1 MMEVQKSFIQEDL
14 THAGEASLVTPEL
27 IQLDTYR
34 VPPHGQFA
42 EEEFLLRLK
51 GQPCFPRKDL
61 TSIAGQAKSG
71 KTNLIAM
78 LLACCTRPAEDRHVL
93 NMQRIQEAPLKVM
106 WIDTEQSQKSTQ
118 NILMHRIAKMLQEG
132 KEEEGQPSDFPEEL
146 FFVFNLRPALI
157 EDRYD
162 LLAEAVEAYKPDIVV
177 VDNIR
182 DLVKDINDGV
192 QAQTLIEGLM
202 HMAEQYNCN
211 ITTVIHQ
218 NRSAD
223 NRGLRGWLGTE
234 LMNKVFEVFTCQ
246 KILQKQGEKPV
257 FCIEQTLT
265 RKYDIDEPMC
275 YTIRDNGLPESCE
288 QPVVQPR
295 DAKGKFTAYDT
306 PDPKS
311 FNRAYIISHPDDS
324 WEWNLRKLFSD
335 CFGDRALMG
344 YQDLMDTAMKLS
356 LIKRSKYFEKVF
368 RMAEEAKVVR
378 ADQDRC
384 GRPVAMMLPQ

>member
-34 VPPHGQFA
+34 VTPHGQFA
-42 EEEFLLRLK
+42 EEEFLIRLK

-118 NILMHRIAKMLQEG
+118 NILMHRIAKMLQMKE
-132 KEEEGQPSDFPEEL
+132 EEEGQPSDFPEEL
-146 FFVFNLRPALI
+146 FFVFNLRSALI

-162 LLAEAVEAYKPDIVV
+162 LLAEAVEAYKPDLVV
-177 VDNIR
+177 IDNIR

>member
-27 IQLDTYR
+27 IRLDTYR
-34 VPPHGQFA
+34 VTPHGQFA
-42 EEEFLLRLK
+42 EEEFLIRLK

-78 LLACCTRPAEDRHVL
+78 VLACCTRPAEDRHVL

-162 LLAEAVEAYKPDIVV
+162 LLAEAVEAYKPDLVV
-177 VDNIR
+177 IDNIR

>member
-34 VPPHGQFA
+34 VTPNGHFA
-42 EEEFLLRLK
+42 DEEFLLRAN

-61 TSIAGQAKSG
+61 TNISGQAKSG

-118 NILMHRIAKMLQEG
+118 NILVHRIAKMLQEG

-146 FFVFNLRPALI
+146 FFVFNLRSALI

-162 LLAEAVEAYKPDIVV
+162 LLAEAVEAYKPDLVV
-177 VDNIR
+177 IDNIR

>member
-34 VPPHGQFA
+34 VTPHGQFA
-42 EEEFLLRLK
+42 EEEFLIRLK

-146 FFVFNLRPALI
+146 FFVFNLRSALI

-162 LLAEAVEAYKPDIVV
+162 LLAEAVEAYKPDLVV
-177 VDNIR
+177 IDNIR

>member
-1 MMEVQKSFIQEDL
+1 MEVQKSFIQEDL
-14 THAGEASLVTPEL
+14 THAGEASLITPEL

-34 VPPHGQFA
+34 VTPHGQFA

-162 LLAEAVEAYKPDIVV
+162 LLAEAVEAYKPDLVV
-177 VDNIR
+177 IDNIR

-288 QPVVQPR
+288 QPVIQPR

>member
-14 THAGEASLVTPEL
+14 THAGEASLITPEL

-34 VPPHGQFA
+34 VTPHGQFA
-42 EEEFLLRLK
+42 EEEFLIRLQ

-61 TSIAGQAKSG
+61 TGIAGQAKSG

-162 LLAEAVEAYKPDIVV
+162 LLAEAVEAYKPDLVV
-177 VDNIR
+177 IDNIR

>member
-34 VPPHGQFA
+34 VTPHGQFA
-42 EEEFLLRLK
+42 EEEFLIRLK

-71 KTNLIAM
+71 KTNLISM
-78 LLACCTRPAEDRHVL
+78 LLACCPRPAEDRHVL

-162 LLAEAVEAYKPDIVV
+162 LLAEAVEAYKPDLVV
-177 VDNIR
+177 IDNIR

>member
-1 MMEVQKSFIQEDL
+1 MMEKQKSFIQEDL

-34 VPPHGQFA
+34 VTPHGQFA
-42 EEEFLLRLK
+42 EEEFLIRLK

-78 LLACCTRPAEDRHVL
+78 VLACCTRPAEDRHVL

-118 NILMHRIAKMLQEG
+118 NILMHRIAKMLQVGE
-132 KEEEGQPSDFPEEL
+132 EEEGQPSDFPEEL

-162 LLAEAVEAYKPDIVV
+162 LLAEAVEAYKPDLVV
-177 VDNIR
+177 IDNIR

>member
-1 MMEVQKSFIQEDL
+1 MMKVQKSFIQEDL

-34 VPPHGQFA
+34 VTPHGQFA
-42 EEEFLLRLK
+42 EEEFLIRLK

-78 LLACCTRPAEDRHVL
+78 VLACCTRPAEDRHVL
-93 NMQRIQEAPLKVM
+93 NMQRIQEEPLKVM

-118 NILMHRIAKMLQEG
+118 NILMHRIAKMLQV
-132 KEEEGQPSDFPEEL
+132 EEKVEAASDFPEEL

-162 LLAEAVEAYKPDIVV
+162 LLAEAVESYKPDLVV
-177 VDNIR
+177 IDNIR

-324 WEWNLRKLFSD
+324 WEWDLRKLFSD
-335 CFGDRALMG
+335 SFGDRALMG

-368 RMAEEAKVVR
+368 RMAEAAKVVR

>member
-1 MMEVQKSFIQEDL
+1 MMEKQKSFIQEDL
-14 THAGEASLVTPEL
+14 THAGEASLITPEL

-34 VPPHGQFA
+34 VTPHGQFA
-42 EEEFLLRLK
+42 EEEFLIRLK

-93 NMQRIQEAPLKVM
+93 SMQRIQEAPLKVM

-118 NILMHRIAKMLQEG
+118 NILMHRIAKMLQVEE
-132 KEEEGQPSDFPEEL
+132 EEEGQPSDFPEEL

-162 LLAEAVEAYKPDIVV
+162 LLAEAVEAYKPDLVV
-177 VDNIR
+177 IDNIR

>member
-14 THAGEASLVTPEL
+14 THAGEASLITPEL

-34 VPPHGQFA
+34 VTPHGQFA

-118 NILMHRIAKMLQEG
+118 NILMHRIAKMLQVEE
-132 KEEEGQPSDFPEEL
+132 EEEGQPSDFPEEL

-162 LLAEAVEAYKPDIVV
+162 LLAEAVEAYKPDLVV
-177 VDNIR
+177 IDNIR

>member
-1 MMEVQKSFIQEDL
+1 MEKQKSFIQEDL

-34 VPPHGQFA
+34 VTPHGQFA
-42 EEEFLLRLK
+42 EEEFLIRLK

-118 NILMHRIAKMLQEG
+118 NILVHRIAKMLQEG

-146 FFVFNLRPALI
+146 FFVFNLRSALI

-162 LLAEAVEAYKPDIVV
+162 LLAEAVEAYKPDLVV
-177 VDNIR
+177 IDNIR

-246 KILQKQGEKPV
+246 KILQKLGEKPV

>member
-1 MMEVQKSFIQEDL
+1 MMEKQKSFIQEDL
-14 THAGEASLVTPEL
+14 THAGEASLITPEL

-34 VPPHGQFA
+34 VTPHGQFA

-118 NILMHRIAKMLQEG
+118 NILMHRIAKMLQVEE
-132 KEEEGQPSDFPEEL
+132 EEEGQPSDFPEEL

-162 LLAEAVEAYKPDIVV
+162 LLAEAVEAYKPDLVV
-177 VDNIR
+177 IDNIR

>member
-34 VPPHGQFA
+34 VTPHGQFA

-118 NILMHRIAKMLQEG
+118 NILMHRIAKMLQVEE
-132 KEEEGQPSDFPEEL
+132 EEEGQPSDFPEEL

-162 LLAEAVEAYKPDIVV
+162 LLAEAVEAYKPDLVV
-177 VDNIR
+177 IDNIR

>member
-34 VPPHGQFA
+34 VTPHGQFA
-42 EEEFLLRLK
+42 EEEFLIRLK

-93 NMQRIQEAPLKVM
+93 NMQRIQEVPLKVM

-118 NILMHRIAKMLQEG
+118 NILMHRIAKMLQMKE
-132 KEEEGQPSDFPEEL
+132 EEEGQPSDFPEEL

-157 EDRYD
+157 EDRYN
-162 LLAEAVEAYKPDIVV
+162 LLAEAVEAYKPDLVV
-177 VDNIR
+177 IDNIR

>member
-1 MMEVQKSFIQEDL
+1 MMKVQKSFIQEDL

-34 VPPHGQFA
+34 VTPHGQFA
-42 EEEFLLRLK
+42 EEEFLIRLK

-78 LLACCTRPAEDRHVL
+78 VLACCTRPAEDRHVL
-93 NMQRIQEAPLKVM
+93 SMQRIQEEPLKVM

-118 NILMHRIAKMLQEG
+118 NILMHRIAKMLQV
-132 KEEEGQPSDFPEEL
+132 EEEEEAASDFPEEL

-162 LLAEAVEAYKPDIVV
+162 LLAEAVEAYKPDLVV
-177 VDNIR
+177 IDNIR

-275 YTIRDNGLPESCE
+275 YTIGDNGLPASCE

-324 WEWNLRKLFSD
+324 WEWDLRKLFSD
-335 CFGDRALMG
+335 SFGDRALMG

-368 RMAEEAKVVR
+368 RMAEAAKVVR

>member
-34 VPPHGQFA
+34 VTPHGQFA
-42 EEEFLLRLK
+42 EEEFLIRLK

-118 NILMHRIAKMLQEG
+118 NILVHRIAKMLQEG

-146 FFVFNLRPALI
+146 FFVFNLRSALI

-162 LLAEAVEAYKPDIVV
+162 LLAEAVEAYKPDLVV
-177 VDNIR
+177 IDNIR

>member
-1 MMEVQKSFIQEDL
+1 MKVQKSFIQEDL

-34 VPPHGQFA
+34 VTPHGQFA
-42 EEEFLLRLK
+42 EEEFLIRLK

-78 LLACCTRPAEDRHVL
+78 VLACCTRPAEDRHVL
-93 NMQRIQEAPLKVM
+93 NMQRIQEEPLKVM

-118 NILMHRIAKMLQEG
+118 NILMHRIAKMLQVEE
-132 KEEEGQPSDFPEEL
+132 KEEAASDFPEEL

-162 LLAEAVEAYKPDIVV
+162 LLAEAVESYKPDLVV
-177 VDNIR
+177 IDNIR

-275 YTIRDNGLPESCE
+275 YTIGDNGLPASCE

-324 WEWNLRKLFSD
+324 WEWDLRKLFSD

-368 RMAEEAKVVR
+368 RMAEAAKVVR

>member
-1 MMEVQKSFIQEDL
+1 MEDQKNLIQEDL
-14 THAGEASLVTPEL
+14 THAGEASSITPEL
-27 IQLDTYR
+27 IQLDSYR
-34 VPPHGQFA
+34 VTPNGHLA
-42 EEEFLLRLK
+42 DEDFLLRLN

-61 TSIAGQAKSG
+61 SNIAGQAKSG

-78 LLACCTRPAEDRHVL
+78 LLACCTKQGEDRRVL
-93 NMQRIQEAPLKVM
+93 NMERIQKEPLKVM

-118 NILMHRIAKMLQEG
+118 NILKHRIAKMLQVDDD
-132 KEEEGQPSDFPEEL
+132 QLTAFPEEL
-146 FFVFNLRPALI
+146 FFVFNLRSAMI
-157 EDRYD
+157 DDRYD
-162 LLAEAVEAYKPDIVV
+162 LLAEAVEAYHPDIVV
-177 VDNIR
+177 IDNIR
-182 DLVKDINDGV
+182 DLVMDINDGV
-192 QAQTLIEGLM
+192 KAQTLIEGLM
-202 HMAEQYNCN
+202 HMAEHYNCN

-218 NRSAD
+218 NRSSD

-265 RKYDIDEPMC
+265 RKYDIDEPM
-275 YTIRDNGLPESCE
+275 YYVFGDNGLPEACG
-288 QPVVQPR
+288 QPQVQPR
-295 DAKGKFTAYDT
+295 DAKGKFTAYDN

-344 YQDLMDTAMKLS
+344 YQDLTERAMQLS
-356 LIKRSKYFEKVF
+356 LIKRSKYFDKVF

-378 ADQDRC
+378 GDQDRC
-384 GRPVAMMLPQ
+384 GRPVAMMLPL

>member
-14 THAGEASLVTPEL
+14 THAGEASLITPEL

-34 VPPHGQFA
+34 VTPHGQFA
-42 EEEFLLRLK
+42 EEEFLIRLK

-78 LLACCTRPAEDRHVL
+78 LLACCTRPAEDRYVL

-118 NILMHRIAKMLQEG
+118 NILMHRIAKMLQMKE
-132 KEEEGQPSDFPEEL
+132 EEEGQPSDFPEEL

-162 LLAEAVEAYKPDIVV
+162 LLAEAVEAYKPDLVV
-177 VDNIR
+177 IDNIR

>member
-1 MMEVQKSFIQEDL
+1 MMEKQKSFIQEDL

-34 VPPHGQFA
+34 VTPHGQFA
-42 EEEFLLRLK
+42 EEEFLIRLK

-118 NILMHRIAKMLQEG
+118 NILMHRIAKMLQVEE
-132 KEEEGQPSDFPEEL
+132 EEEGQPSDFPEEL

-157 EDRYD
+157 EDRYN
-162 LLAEAVEAYKPDIVV
+162 LLAEAVEAYKPDLVV
-177 VDNIR
+177 IDNIR

-335 CFGDRALMG
+335 CFGGRALMG

>member
-1 MMEVQKSFIQEDL
+1 MEEQKSLIQEDL
-14 THAGEASLVTPEL
+14 THAGEASLITPEL
-27 IQLDTYR
+27 IKLDTYR
-34 VPPHGQFA
+34 VTPNGHFA
-42 EEEFLLRLK
+42 EEEFLLRMK

-61 TSIAGQAKSG
+61 TGIAGQAKSG

-78 LLACCTRPAEDRHVL
+78 LLACCTRQAEDRHVL
-93 NMQRIQEAPLKVM
+93 SMQRIQEEPLKVM

-118 NILMHRIAKMLQEG
+118 NILKHRISKLLNI
-132 KEEEGQPSDFPEEL
+132 EEESSDFPEEL

-162 LLAEAVEAYKPDIVV
+162 LLAEAVEAYRPDIVV

-218 NRSAD
+218 NRNSD

-275 YTIRDNGLPESCE
+275 YAFGDNGLPEICD

-295 DAKGKFTAYDT
+295 DAKGKFAAYET

-311 FNRAYIISHPDDS
+311 FNRAYIISYPDDS
-324 WEWNLRKLFSD
+324 WECNLRKLFSD
-335 CFGDRALMG
+335 CFKDRALMG
-344 YQDLMDTAMKLS
+344 YQDLMETAMQLS

-378 ADQDRC
+378 AEKDRC

>member
-34 VPPHGQFA
+34 VTPHGQFA
-42 EEEFLLRLK
+42 EEEFLIRLK

-162 LLAEAVEAYKPDIVV
+162 LLAEAVEAYKPDLVV
-177 VDNIR
+177 IDNIR

>member
-1 MMEVQKSFIQEDL
+1 MKVQKSFIQEDL

-34 VPPHGQFA
+34 VTPHGQFA
-42 EEEFLLRLK
+42 EEEFLIRLK

-78 LLACCTRPAEDRHVL
+78 VLACCTRPAEDRHVL

-162 LLAEAVEAYKPDIVV
+162 LLAEAVEAYKPDLVV
-177 VDNIR
+177 IDNIR

-275 YTIRDNGLPESCE
+275 YTIGDNGLPASCE

-324 WEWNLRKLFSD
+324 WEWDLRKLFSD
-335 CFGDRALMG
+335 SFGDRALMG

-368 RMAEEAKVVR
+368 RMAEAAKVVR

>member
-1 MMEVQKSFIQEDL
+1 MMEKQKSFIQEDL

-34 VPPHGQFA
+34 VTPHGQFA
-42 EEEFLLRLK
+42 EEEFLIRLK

-118 NILMHRIAKMLQEG
+118 NILVHRIAKMLQEG

-146 FFVFNLRPALI
+146 FFVFNLRSALI

-162 LLAEAVEAYKPDIVV
+162 LLAEAVEAYKPDLVV
-177 VDNIR
+177 IDNIR

>member
-14 THAGEASLVTPEL
+14 THAGEASLITPEL

-34 VPPHGQFA
+34 VTPHGQFA

-118 NILMHRIAKMLQEG
+118 NILMHRIAKMLQVEE
-132 KEEEGQPSDFPEEL
+132 EEEGQPSDFPEEL
-146 FFVFNLRPALI
+146 FFVFNLRSALI

-162 LLAEAVEAYKPDIVV
+162 LLAEAVEAYKPDLVV
-177 VDNIR
+177 IDNIR

>member
-1 MMEVQKSFIQEDL
+1 MMEKQKSFIQEDL

-34 VPPHGQFA
+34 VTPHGQFA
-42 EEEFLLRLK
+42 EEEFLIRLK

-118 NILMHRIAKMLQEG
+118 NILMHRIAKMLQVEE
-132 KEEEGQPSDFPEEL
+132 EEEGQPSDFPEEL
-146 FFVFNLRPALI
+146 FFVFNLRSALI

-162 LLAEAVEAYKPDIVV
+162 LLAEAVEAYKPDLVV
-177 VDNIR
+177 IDNIR

>member
-34 VPPHGQFA
+34 VTPHGQFA
-42 EEEFLLRLK
+42 EEEFLIRLK

-118 NILMHRIAKMLQEG
+118 NILMHRIAKMLQVEE
-132 KEEEGQPSDFPEEL
+132 EEEGQPSDFPEEL

-162 LLAEAVEAYKPDIVV
+162 LLAEAVEAYKPDLVV
-177 VDNIR
+177 IDNIR

-288 QPVVQPR
+288 QPVVQPL

>member
-34 VPPHGQFA
+34 VTPHGQFA
-42 EEEFLLRLK
+42 EEEFLIRLK

-118 NILMHRIAKMLQEG
+118 NILMHRIAKMLQVEE
-132 KEEEGQPSDFPEEL
+132 EEEGQPSDFPEEL
-146 FFVFNLRPALI
+146 FFVFNLRSALI

-162 LLAEAVEAYKPDIVV
+162 LLAEAVEAYKPDLVV
-177 VDNIR
+177 IDNIR

>member
-1 MMEVQKSFIQEDL
+1 MMEDQKILIQEDL
-14 THAGEASLVTPEL
+14 IHAGEASSITPEL
-27 IQLDTYR
+27 IQLDSYR
-34 VPPHGQFA
+34 VTPNGHFA
-42 EEEFLLRLK
+42 DEEFLLRAN

-61 TSIAGQAKSG
+61 TNISGQAKSG

-78 LLACCTRPAEDRHVL
+78 LLACCTTQAEERRVL
-93 NMQRIQEAPLKVM
+93 NMERIQKEPLKVM

-118 NILMHRIAKMLQEG
+118 NILKNRIGKML
-132 KEEEGQPSDFPEEL
+132 KVEEDQSSDFPEEL
-146 FFVFNLRPALI
+146 FFVFNLRPAMI

-162 LLAEAVEAYKPDIVV
+162 LLAEAVEAYQPDIVV
-177 VDNIR
+177 IDNIR
-182 DLVKDINDGV
+182 DFVKDINDGV

-202 HMAEQYNCN
+202 HMAEHYNCN

-218 NRSAD
+218 NRSSD

-265 RKYDIDEPMC
+265 RKYDIDEPMY
-275 YTIRDNGLPESCE
+275 YTFGNNGLPETCG
-288 QPVVQPR
+288 QPQVQPR
-295 DAKGKFTAYDT
+295 DAKGKFAVYDA

-311 FNRAYIISHPDDS
+311 FNRDYIISHPDDS

-335 CFGDRALMG
+335 CFGDRAMMG
-344 YQDLMDTAMKLS
+344 YQDLSERAMQLS
-356 LIKRSKYFEKVF
+356 LIKRSKYFDKVF
-368 RMAEEAKVVR
+368 RLAEEAKVVR
-378 ADQDRC
+378 GTQDRS
-384 GRPVAMMLPQ
+384 GRPVAMMLPL

>member
-1 MMEVQKSFIQEDL
+1 MMEKQKSFIQEDL

-34 VPPHGQFA
+34 VTPHGQFA
-42 EEEFLLRLK
+42 EEEFLIRLK

-157 EDRYD
+157 EDRYN
-162 LLAEAVEAYKPDIVV
+162 LLAEAVEAYKPDLVV
-177 VDNIR
+177 IDNIR

>member
-1 MMEVQKSFIQEDL
+1 MMKVQKSFIQEDL

-34 VPPHGQFA
+34 VTPHGQFA
-42 EEEFLLRLK
+42 EEEFLIRLK

-78 LLACCTRPAEDRHVL
+78 VLACCTRPAEDRHVL

-162 LLAEAVEAYKPDIVV
+162 LLAEAVEAYKPDLVV
-177 VDNIR
+177 IDNIR

-275 YTIRDNGLPESCE
+275 YTIGDNGLPASCE

-324 WEWNLRKLFSD
+324 WEWDLRKLFSD
-335 CFGDRALMG
+335 SFGDRALMG

-368 RMAEEAKVVR
+368 RMAEAAKVVR

>member
-34 VPPHGQFA
+34 VTPHGQFA
-42 EEEFLLRLK
+42 EEEFLIRLK

-118 NILMHRIAKMLQEG
+118 NILMHRIAKMLQVEEG
-132 KEEEGQPSDFPEEL
+132 EKGQPSDFPEEL
-146 FFVFNLRPALI
+146 FFVFNLRSALI

-162 LLAEAVEAYKPDIVV
+162 LLAEAVEAYKPDLVV
-177 VDNIR
+177 IDNIR

>member
-14 THAGEASLVTPEL
+14 THAGEASLITPEL

-34 VPPHGQFA
+34 VTPHGQFA

-162 LLAEAVEAYKPDIVV
+162 LLAEAVEAYKPDLVV
-177 VDNIR
+177 IDNIR

-335 CFGDRALMG
+335 CFGDRALMS

>member
-14 THAGEASLVTPEL
+14 THAGEASLITPEL

-34 VPPHGQFA
+34 VTPHGQFA
-42 EEEFLLRLK
+42 EEEFLIRLK

-118 NILMHRIAKMLQEG
+118 NILVHRIAKMLQEG

-162 LLAEAVEAYKPDIVV
+162 LLAEAVEAYKPDLVV
-177 VDNIR
+177 IDNIR

>member
-1 MMEVQKSFIQEDL
+1 MMEKQKSFIQEDL
-14 THAGEASLVTPEL
+14 THAGEASLITPEL

-34 VPPHGQFA
+34 VTPHGQFA
-42 EEEFLLRLK
+42 EEEFLIRLK

-78 LLACCTRPAEDRHVL
+78 VLACCTRPAEDRHVL

-162 LLAEAVEAYKPDIVV
+162 LLAEAVEAYKPDLVV
-177 VDNIR
+177 IDNIR

>member
-34 VPPHGQFA
+34 VTPHGQFA
-42 EEEFLLRLK
+42 EEEFLIRLK

-93 NMQRIQEAPLKVM
+93 NMQRIQEVPLKVM

-118 NILMHRIAKMLQEG
+118 NILMHRIAKMLQMKE
-132 KEEEGQPSDFPEEL
+132 EEEGQPSDFPEEL
-146 FFVFNLRPALI
+146 FFVFNLRSALI

-162 LLAEAVEAYKPDIVV
+162 LLAEAVEAYKPDLVV
-177 VDNIR
+177 IDNIR

>member
-1 MMEVQKSFIQEDL
+1 MEVQKSFIQEDL

-34 VPPHGQFA
+34 VTPHGQFA
-42 EEEFLLRLK
+42 EEEFLIRLK

-118 NILMHRIAKMLQEG
+118 NILMHRIAKMLQMKE
-132 KEEEGQPSDFPEEL
+132 EEEGQPSDFPEEL
-146 FFVFNLRPALI
+146 FFVFNLRSALI

-162 LLAEAVEAYKPDIVV
+162 LLAEAVEAYKPDLVV
-177 VDNIR
+177 IDNIR

>member
-1 MMEVQKSFIQEDL
+1 MMEKQKSFIQEDL

-34 VPPHGQFA
+34 VTPHGQFA
-42 EEEFLLRLK
+42 EEEFLIRLK
-51 GQPCFPRKDL
+51 GQSCFPRKDL

-78 LLACCTRPAEDRHVL
+78 VLACCTRPAEDRHVL
-93 NMQRIQEAPLKVM
+93 SMQRIQEAPLKVM

-118 NILMHRIAKMLQEG
+118 NILMHRIAKMLQMKE
-132 KEEEGQPSDFPEEL
+132 EEEGQPSDFPEEL

-157 EDRYD
+157 EDRYN
-162 LLAEAVEAYKPDIVV
+162 LLAEAVEAYKPDLVV
-177 VDNIR
+177 IDNIR

-265 RKYDIDEPMC
+265 RKYDIDEPIC